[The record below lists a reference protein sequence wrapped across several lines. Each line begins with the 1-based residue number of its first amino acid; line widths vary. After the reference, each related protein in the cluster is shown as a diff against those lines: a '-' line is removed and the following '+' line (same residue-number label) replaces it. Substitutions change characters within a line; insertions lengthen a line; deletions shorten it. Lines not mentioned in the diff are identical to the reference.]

1 MSKKSTHI
9 LILKKEDSFRD
20 RLKGFCAD
28 VGKTRVASDM
38 ESAFDLIT
46 RHSFQLLLLDWDLIQ
61 PEFSV
66 FWQMLDNFQP
76 DARKIAL
83 FKAPQL
89 YDVIAVMKAGMNN
102 VFWENQDSEVLKGKL
117 KDALSQEKPDAVAHS
132 YISQLAECLADR
144 AVARKTSLFKA
155 RKEFSKTFL
164 NQILK
169 QQKLKHYQ
177 LAGLMSVTPRTLHRQ
192 LLK

>member
-1 MSKKSTHI
+1 MAKKNTHI
-9 LILKKEDSFRD
+9 LILAKKGSFRD
-20 RLKGFCAD
+20 RLKGFCSEM
-28 VGKTRVASDM
+28 GKTRVVDDM
-38 ESAFDLIT
+38 ESALNLIAGG
-46 RHSFQLLLLDWDLIQ
+46 SFQLFLLDWDLIQ
-61 PEFSV
+61 PDFSV
-66 FWQMLDNFQP
+66 LWQMLDNFQP
-76 DARKIAL
+76 DSRKVAL

-89 YDVIAVMKAGMNN
+89 YDVIAVMKAGMND

-117 KDALSQEKPDAVAHS
+117 KDVLSQAKPDTVAHS

-144 AVARKTSLFKA
+144 AVAQKTSLFKA

-164 NQILK
+164 SQILK
-169 QQKLKHYQ
+169 QHKLKHYQ